1 MSGGAAS
8 RRELL
13 QELDPPPERLL
24 RLLLQAGPHE
34 LEALLGGPALIHLPG
49 RNSAPLFASVLLHG
63 NEITG
68 WLAVRELLRA
78 AHASGR
84 ELPRALSV
92 FVGNVRAAV
101 HGLRMLEGQPDYNR
115 IWKGGDTPEHRMAQ
129 QVVDAMR
136 RRGVFASVDIH
147 NNTGRNPH
155 YACLNVLEPA
165 WLHLASLFGRTV
177 VWFLQPDS
185 VQSMA
190 FTRLCPSVTVECG
203 KPGRPQGTAHALE
216 FLSACLRLSRFPKA
230 RARDLDVYHT
240 VATVRVPEAVRFCAP
255 GTARG
260 AAVDLRL
267 AVGLDALNFVPAPA
281 GTVLAERENEQGR
294 LEVIAEDGVDRTA
307 DFLEVES
314 QQIRTRKPVMPSMF
328 SLDPRIV
335 RQDCLG
341 YFMERVQV
349 ENGTP
354 RAEAAGHETEAPA
367 AVSKPMH

>member
-1 MSGGAAS
+1 MSGGAF

-13 QELDPPPERLL
+13 QEFDRPAERLL
-24 RLLLQAGPHE
+24 GMLMQAGPHE
-34 LEALLGGPALIHLPG
+34 LEALLGGPTLLHLPG
-49 RNSAPLFASVLLHG
+49 REPAPLFASVLLHG
-63 NEITG
+63 NETTG
-68 WLAVRELLRA
+68 WLAVRELLRT

-92 FVGNVRAAV
+92 FIGNVRAAA

-155 YACLNVLEPA
+155 YACLNVLAPA
-165 WLHLASLFGRTV
+165 HLHLASLFGRTV

-203 KPGRPQGTAHALE
+203 KPGRPQGTEHALE
-216 FLSACLRLSRFPKA
+216 FLSACLRLSRFPKRGA
-230 RARDLDVYHT
+230 GPRDLDVYHT
-240 VATVRVPEAVRFCAP
+240 VATVRVPEAVRFSAP
-255 GTARG
+255 GAAGG

-281 GTVLAERENEQGR
+281 GTVLAERENERGR

-314 QQIRTRKPVMPSMF
+314 RQIRTRKPVMPSMF

-349 ENGTP
+349 ESGMP
-354 RAEAAGHETEAPA
+354 RA
-367 AVSKPMH
+367 